1 MVFAASGDEALDRRV
16 SEDARSSASRS
27 TPSTGRSSAISITP
41 AIVNRAP
48 VCVAIGTE
56 GAAPVLAQTIRAKVD
71 QLLSPSLGALA
82 SLAASLR
89 DVAERLLPK
98 GRLRR
103 QFWNDFFGGAP
114 ARAMEVGH
122 AEEALQAA
130 AELLQ
135 RRRARDGYVALVGA
149 GQVRKT

>member
-1 MVFAASGDEALDRRV
+1 MVFAASGNDVLDRRV
-16 SEDARSSASRS
+16 SDDARQLGIPVNAVDS
-27 TPSTGRSSAISITP
+27 PDLCDFFTP

-56 GAAPVLAQTIRAKVD
+56 GAAPVLAQSIRAKID

-82 SLAASLR
+82 ALAASLR
-89 DVAERLLPK
+89 DAAERLMPK
-98 GRLRR
+98 GRVRR

-122 AEEALQAA
+122 ADEAL
-130 AELLQ
+130 
-135 RRRARDGYVALVGA
+135 RRRRN
-149 GQVRKT
+149 